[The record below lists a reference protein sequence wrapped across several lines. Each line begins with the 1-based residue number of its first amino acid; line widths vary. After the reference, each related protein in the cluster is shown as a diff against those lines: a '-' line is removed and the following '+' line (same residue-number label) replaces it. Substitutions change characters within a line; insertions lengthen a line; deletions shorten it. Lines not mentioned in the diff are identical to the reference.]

1 MEDNNTFTVRA
12 VIDMDTLILQ
22 AGLLYD
28 LSTRAV
34 SMDDVYRDKAE
45 KLLMGAA
52 ALLYHL
58 HNGRFVLTEVR
69 EFSNRE
75 VY

>member
-1 MEDNNTFTVRA
+1 MDNNTFA
-12 VIDMDTLILQ
+12 VPAVMDMDTLIAQ
-22 AGLLYD
+22 AHLLWD
-28 LSTRAV
+28 LSFSA
-34 SMDDVYRDKAE
+34 DNKDKAA
-45 KLLMGAA
+45 LLMGAA

-58 HNGRFVLTEVR
+58 HNGRFVLTELR

>member
-12 VIDMDTLILQ
+12 VIDMDTLIEQ
-22 AGLLYD
+22 AHLLYD
-28 LSTRAV
+28 LST
-34 SMDDVYRDKAE
+34 SMDGMNKDKAA
-45 KLLMGAA
+45 LLMGAA

-58 HNGRFVLTEVR
+58 HDGRFVLTEVR

>member
-1 MEDNNTFTVRA
+1 MDDNTFA
-12 VIDMDTLILQ
+12 VPAVMDMDTLIQQ
-22 AGLLYD
+22 AHLLWE
-28 LSTRAV
+28 LST
-34 SMDDVYRDKAE
+34 SMGGMNKDKAA
-45 KLLMGAA
+45 LLMGAA

-58 HNGRFVLTEVR
+58 HNGRFILTEVR

>member
-12 VIDMDTLILQ
+12 VLDMDTLILQ

-34 SMDDVYRDKAE
+34 SLDDMYGDKAE
-45 KLLMGAA
+45 LLMGAA
-52 ALLYHL
+52 ALLYHI

>member
-12 VIDMDTLILQ
+12 VLDMDTLIEQ
-22 AGLLYD
+22 AHLLYD
-28 LSTRAV
+28 LSTD
-34 SMDDVYRDKAE
+34 MEDMNKDKAA
-45 KLLMGAA
+45 LLMGAA